1 MSEQYQ
7 FDEERKETL
16 NQLMSACITS
26 NPSGSQ
32 TGGSQLSGLQ
42 GSLTPQEI
50 TSITDKITNQAQ
62 KTVASFVLSKVGY
75 PYSQNL
81 RNSGKAFDC
90 SSLAYYAWKSA
101 GIDIAFGGST
111 TAAAEAEGLKGK
123 TFKEKDIQPGD
134 LIFYSYT
141 TNGRYKNISH
151 VGIYVGN
158 GKWLRQWMRHTEY
171 AWAIIIMVGW

>member
-101 GIDIAFGGST
+101 GIDIAYGGST

-123 TFKEKDIQPGD
+123 SYKQPDIQPGE
-134 LIFYSYT
+134 LIYY
-141 TNGRYKNISH
+141 N
-151 VGIYVGN
+151 
-158 GKWLRQWMRHTEY
+158 
-171 AWAIIIMVGW
+171 